1 MRAIR
6 CLLACVALLVATLP
20 VTAFATDTVELP
32 ADVVGAPAETVG
44 TVIGTIGY
52 RKGMNE
58 VQVDAAT
65 IGFRRVGS
73 TEAGQLVVQRGA
85 LTVRGN
91 TGDVED
97 GKFAYA
103 AFKFA
108 LPEGEYELFRV
119 DGAYGIYPMTL
130 QCVGDCAIRTHNATD
145 FSVRFTVVRGQVLYL
160 GSFLA
165 HGTVE
170 KGKLGFIPMPVPST
184 VYFSW
189 ADKWARDAAA
199 FAAGPRAVDAAAVVH
214 AALAVN
220 ANAQYYL
227 IAEDHVVE
235 PKMKMSD
242 LKFRASFAG
251 KIAAY
256 TAEHPEAAAP
266 AVEAS
271 ANAPVAAPATAP
283 VQAAATAPVLAPA
296 TAPAAAVAP
305 TPPDTN

>member
-6 CLLACVALLVATLP
+6 SLLAAFTLLLALPAIATE
-20 VTAFATDTVELP
+20 TVELP
-32 ADVVGAPAETVG
+32 ADVVNAPAETLG

-58 VQVDAAT
+58 TKLDFAS

-73 TEAGQLVVQRGA
+73 TTAGQLVVQRSSLA
-85 LTVRGN
+85 MRGN
-91 TGDVED
+91 TGDVVN

-119 DGAYGIYPMTL
+119 DGAYYGIGPATDS
-130 QCVGDCAIRTHNATD
+130 CSSDCEIRTRNPTD
-145 FSVRFTVVRGQVLYL
+145 FSVRFNVVRGQVLYL

-170 KGKLGFIPMPVPST
+170 MGKVAFIPVPIPST
-184 VYFSW
+184 VYFSY

-199 FAAGPRAVDAAAVVH
+199 FAAGDKAVDAAAVVH
-214 AALAVN
+214 APLQVN

-235 PKMKMSD
+235 PKMKMRD
-242 LKFRASFAG
+242 MKFNASFAG

-256 TAEHPEAAAP
+256 QAEHPETAAP
-266 AVEAS
+266 AVD
-271 ANAPVAAPATAP
+271 
-283 VQAAATAPVLAPA
+283 LAPA
-296 TAPAAAVAP
+296 QPR
-305 TPPDTN
+305 

>member
-1 MRAIR
+1 MRTIR
-6 CLLACVALLVATLP
+6 CLFACLVLFAAALPAIALATE
-20 VTAFATDTVELP
+20 TVELP
-32 ADVVGAPAETVG
+32 ADVVGAPADTLG

-52 RKGMNE
+52 RQGMNE

-65 IGFRRVGS
+65 IVFRRVGS
-73 TEAGQLVVQRGA
+73 TEPGQLVVQRGA
-85 LTVRGN
+85 LSVRGN
-91 TGDVED
+91 TGDVQD

-119 DGAYGIYPMTL
+119 TGAYGVGNTITV
-130 QCVGDCAIRTHNATD
+130 QCTGDCAVRTQNPTD
-145 FSVRFTVVRGQVLYL
+145 FSVRFSVVRGQVLYL

-165 HGTVE
+165 HGTLE
-170 KGKLGFIPMPVPST
+170 KGKLGFIPMPLLST
-184 VYFSW
+184 VYFSY

-199 FAAGPRAVDAAAVVH
+199 FATGPKAVDAAAVVR
-214 AALAVN
+214 ARLEVN

-242 LKFRASFAG
+242 INFRATFAG

-256 TAEHPEAAAP
+256 QAEHPEAAAP
-266 AVEAS
+266 AA
-271 ANAPVAAPATAP
+271 AAPIDAAP
-283 VQAAATAPVLAPA
+283 PQT
-296 TAPAAAVAP
+296 
-305 TPPDTN
+305 D

>member
-6 CLLACVALLVATLP
+6 CLFVAFALVVAALP
-20 VTAFATDTVELP
+20 ATAFATETVELP
-32 ADVVGAPAETVG
+32 ADVAGAPAETLG

-58 VQVDAAT
+58 VQIDAAT
-65 IGFRRVGS
+65 ISFRRVGS
-73 TEAGQLVVQRGA
+73 TESGRLIVQRGA
-85 LTVRGN
+85 LNVRGN
-91 TGDVED
+91 TGDVEE

-103 AFKFA
+103 AFKIA
-108 LPEGEYELFRV
+108 LPEGEYELYRV
-119 DGAYGIYPMTL
+119 EGIYGVGNTL
-130 QCVGDCAIRTHNATD
+130 TVQCVGDCAIRTQNPTD

-165 HGTVE
+165 HGTVA
-170 KGKLGFIPMPVPST
+170 KGKLGFIPMPLPST
-184 VYFSW
+184 VYFSY
-189 ADKWARDAAA
+189 ADKWTRDAAA
-199 FAAGPRAVDAAAVVH
+199 FTAGDKAIDAAAVVH

-256 TAEHPEAAAP
+256 QAEHPEAAAP
-266 AVEAS
+266 V
-271 ANAPVAAPATAP
+271 APA
-283 VQAAATAPVLAPA
+283 AAAVDGPAPA
-296 TAPAAAVAP
+296 PAPAAAVAP
-305 TPPDTN
+305 TPAETH

>member
-6 CLLACVALLVATLP
+6 FVFVSLALLVAALP
-20 VTAFATDTVELP
+20 ATALATETVELP
-32 ADVVGAPAETVG
+32 ADVVGAPADTLG

-58 VQVDAAT
+58 TKVDIAT

-73 TEAGQLVVQRGA
+73 TDAGQLVVHRDSLAG
-85 LTVRGN
+85 RGN

-108 LPEGEYELFRV
+108 LPEGLYELFRV
-119 DGAYGIYPMTL
+119 DGAYYGVQPVSAGP
-130 QCVGDCAIRTHNATD
+130 CSSDCAIRTRNPTD

-170 KGKLGFIPMPVPST
+170 MGKVAFIPLPVPST
-184 VYFSW
+184 VYFSY
-189 ADKWARDAAA
+189 ADKWERDAAA
-199 FAAGPRAVDAAAVVH
+199 FTAGDRAVDPAAVVH

-266 AVEAS
+266 AAS
-271 ANAPVAAPATAP
+271 PAPVDAPAPEP
-283 VQAAATAPVLAPA
+283 VSAE
-296 TAPAAAVAP
+296 AVAP
-305 TPPDTN
+305 AVQETD